1 MNYDTIIVEML
12 SRIQKLEEE
21 AAILRKK
28 SGAGRER
35 ASEQPKITTTGIK
48 LYIAELKRRAR
59 ERGETSLTLCA
70 NDIHKSL
77 KLRSRMPMVCNAM
90 RQSMSPGDR
99 VVKTTASGYSSTL
112 EIEYMLAGPEPKDGG
127 EQT

>member
-1 MNYDTIIVEML
+1 
-12 SRIQKLEEE
+12 
-21 AAILRKK
+21 
-28 SGAGRER
+28 
-35 ASEQPKITTTGIK
+35 
-48 LYIAELKRRAR
+48 
-59 ERGETSLTLCA
+59 
-70 NDIHKSL
+70 
-77 KLRSRMPMVCNAM
+77 MPMVCNAM

>member
-59 ERGETSLTLCA
+59 ERGETSLTLRA

-90 RQSMSPGDR
+90 RQSMSRATG
-99 VVKTTASGYSSTL
+99 SSRPRRAATPRL
-112 EIEYMLAGPEPKDGG
+112 SR
-127 EQT
+127 